1 MYLDSNSKFMIVNGS
16 NGTGKSTLM
25 LTVAMNMVLAQMG
38 CFVPCLSLGKFTFNL
53 YITSVLT
60 PYHVMF

>member
-1 MYLDSNSKFMIVNGS
+1 MIVNGS

-38 CFVPCLSLGKFTFNL
+38 CFVPCLSLGKFTFNP

-60 PYHVMF
+60 PYHIMI